1 MFKDIFSKAL
11 WFGLQEIGAIW
22 VAKHLVMAIVLL
34 LAIRFLLKQK
44 AWGLLVIV
52 TWALAAS
59 DFVSPGMGTFGVPLS
74 INQFFN
80 PHQTEL
86 TVKASDYD
94 DIPAWARNWQE
105 RLDFRQPKGVAEV
118 EEN

>member
-1 MFKDIFSKAL
+1 MFQDIFSQAL
-11 WFGLQEIGAIW
+11 WFGLQKIGAIW
-22 VAKHLVMAIVLL
+22 VVKHLAIAMVLL
-34 LAIRFLLKQK
+34 LIIRFLLKQK

-52 TWALAAS
+52 AWALAAS

-74 INQFFN
+74 INQFFHL
-80 PHQTEL
+80 HQTEL

-94 DIPAWARNWQE
+94 DIPTWARNWQE
-105 RLDFRQPKGVAEV
+105 RLDFRQPKGMAEV